1 MEQINLTPA
10 EWRIMECLWERA
22 PQTGREVTQS
32 MEHAVGWSRST
43 TLTLLRRL
51 EDKGAVSAESEGGV
65 KHYRP
70 QVAREDAAVQ
80 ETEHLLE
87 RVYQGSVSLMVSSLV
102 KKQTLSQE
110 EIDKLYAILREVE
123 ENHD

>member
-1 MEQINLTPA
+1 MGPINLTSA
-10 EWRIMECLWERA
+10 EWNIMECLWDAA
-22 PQTGREVTQS
+22 PQTGRELTEK
-32 MEHAVGWSRST
+32 MKDRMGWSRST

-51 EDKGAVSAESEGGV
+51 EDKGAVSAESEDGV

>member
-1 MEQINLTPA
+1 MAQIDLTEA
-10 EWRIMECLWERA
+10 EWQVMETLWTASPR
-22 PQTGREVTQS
+22 TGREITDGLH
-32 MEHAVGWSRST
+32 EKKGWSRST

-51 EDKGAVSAESEGGV
+51 EDKGAVSAVSDGGM

-87 RVYQGSVSLMVSSLV
+87 RVYQGSVSLMVSSLA

-110 EIDKLYAILREVE
+110 EIDKLYAILREME
-123 ENHD
+123 EEHD

>member
-1 MEQINLTPA
+1 MDYREEMKQLRETLNANGYLYYV
-10 EWRIMECLWERA
+10 LDA
-22 PQTGREVTQS
+22 PTMSDYEYD
-32 MEHAVGWSRST
+32 H
-43 TLTLLRRL
+43 LLRRL

>member
-1 MEQINLTPA
+1 MAHMGLTEA
-10 EWRIMECLWERA
+10 EWQVMECLWADA
-22 PQTGREVTQS
+22 PQTGRAIIDALHGTT
-32 MEHAVGWSRST
+32 GWSRST

-51 EDKGAVSAESEGGV
+51 EDKGAVSAESEDGV

-123 ENHD
+123 EDHD

>member
-1 MEQINLTPA
+1 MAHMGLTEA
-10 EWRIMECLWERA
+10 EWQVMECLWMSALR
-22 PQTGREVTQS
+22 TGREIIDALGKTT
-32 MEHAVGWSRST
+32 GWSRST

-51 EDKGAVSAESEGGV
+51 EDKGAVSAVSEGGM

-110 EIDKLYAILREVE
+110 EIDKLYAILREME
-123 ENHD
+123 EEHD

>member
-1 MEQINLTPA
+1 MAHMGLTEA
-10 EWRIMECLWERA
+10 EWQVMECLWADA
-22 PQTGREVTQS
+22 PQTGRAIIDALYGTT
-32 MEHAVGWSRST
+32 GWSRST

-51 EDKGAVSAESEGGV
+51 EDKGAVSAGSEDGV